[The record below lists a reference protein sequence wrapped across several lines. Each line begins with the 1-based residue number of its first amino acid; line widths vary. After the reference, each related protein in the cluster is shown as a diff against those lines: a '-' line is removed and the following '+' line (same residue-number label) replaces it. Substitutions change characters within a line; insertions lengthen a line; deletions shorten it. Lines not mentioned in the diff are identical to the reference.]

1 MNEVPFLSEKAV
13 IHLKVCLSLRQFNPR
28 IKQQQKKSS
37 IYYDFQENL
46 VDF

>member
-28 IKQQQKKSS
+28 IKQQKK
-37 IYYDFQENL
+37 FNL
-46 VDF
+46 L